1 MNSKPLFAVLMIAL
15 LVGFGNSC
23 ICVTDPPPP
32 HAPPADPCKDCPP
45 QPPSGVGCQQ
55 PVYTQGLPGPDEYTV
70 IVGVFDSEVRALGR
84 SQKLREQ
91 RIHNYCYPQSNGCW
105 VVSVGRYWEQGPAE
119 KMRNVLINEFGYEKA
134 RVRKPGDKDAPCR
147 ESKQR

>member
-1 MNSKPLFAVLMIAL
+1 MTSKPLFAVLMLAL

-32 HAPPADPCKDCPP
+32 PPADPCKDCLPA

-55 PVYTQGLPGPDEYTV
+55 PAYTQGQPGADEYTV

-105 VVSVGRYWEQGPAE
+105 VVSVGRYWEHGPAE
-119 KMRNVLINEFGYEKA
+119 RMRNVLVNEFGYEKVW
-134 RVRKPGDKDAPCR
+134 VRKPGDKDIPCR
-147 ESKQR
+147 ESKHR